1 MFGVALAASA
11 FALGVTKIED
21 WDAWTHLALGRQMV
35 QDGGFP
41 AHEPFNF
48 PSTALPYHN
57 TEWLFDV
64 MLYLAYLGGGFAGV
78 IVLKAGLAALAA
90 LILWKDSGRGRVP
103 SFDSTLHAVIRASVL
118 FPMLLIICHRFVER
132 PDLVLMVFL
141 SFTIYAL
148 NAYLSENR
156 RYLYALPAI
165 QLLWVNMHPSA
176 LLVLVPFG
184 ALLAGGQIL
193 RFIERWRGVTLSG
206 TPSPAQLKTVAL
218 VLVAVLLAS
227 AANPHGLPVLIEP
240 LHLARYP
247 WLLHHVVELQAAPF
261 MHSPAP
267 VVLTA
272 LLALTSLALVKRVPI
287 MTLLLVAPF
296 VYLGFSAQ
304 RFVFLF
310 AIVAAPIV
318 ARNLDVMAGMLTL
331 ARARRLCVGFASSAV
346 VLTVV
351 AIGLAVAHVEP
362 LADPTRLPGIGVN
375 DRFLPEQALRY
386 LDRAGI
392 TGRVFNTFHW
402 GGYLAWRDFPR
413 RTAIIDGRGYV
424 PSGLQETIHFAHT
437 NPELLEQLQQAYD
450 FDIILVAYPGLPNDV
465 GGMPD
470 RALSPAWALVYWDDV
485 ATVFLRRSERLAQ
498 VIARDEYQHAN
509 PGNGVPHLRR
519 ALADHSKLAALEAEL
534 RRNVAQTGSSI
545 GYTLFGFARLEARDY
560 DHAIDA
566 FHRAQGYSSVW
577 HAAQGLALAYWQKG
591 DLPRAIHY
599 YQALSHLSEDPTFL
613 FNIGL
618 ALIQAGND
626 REAVGYL
633 ERVRAKDP
641 HFLAVYPTLTG
652 AYQRLGLPERQREVS
667 AAHATA
673 LRSAQ
678 VIEHL
683 RRAAGLRRTGHLEA
697 AIAELDASLR
707 LHPGNPTALN
717 SLGEVYLQQGRLDD
731 AIRLQQ
737 AILEAHPMFAG
748 AHHALG
754 TAYGKQGNHDGARRH
769 LEQYVRLVPASY
781 QAWQAR
787 QTLSQLP
794 R

>member
-1 MFGVALAASA
+1 VLLAASA

-21 WDAWTHLALGRQMV
+21 WDAWTHLALGREMV
-35 QDGGFP
+35 RGGAFP

-48 PSTALPYHN
+48 PSVAMPYHN

-64 MLYLAYLGGGFAGV
+64 MLYLAYVAAGFAGV
-78 IVLKAGLAALAA
+78 IALKAGLASLTAV
-90 LILWKDSGRGRVP
+90 ILWKDSGLGRDP
-103 SFDSTLHAVIRASVL
+103 GLDETLPAVIRAAVL
-118 FPMLLIICHRFVER
+118 FPLLLIICHRFVER

-148 NAYLSENR
+148 NAYLYQGR

-176 LLVLVPFG
+176 LLALVPFG
-184 ALLAGGQIL
+184 AFLVGGQAL
-193 RFIERWRGVTLSG
+193 RLIQRWRGVTLPG
-206 TPSPAQLKTVAL
+206 TPSPAQLKTVAM
-218 VLVAVLLAS
+218 VLAAVMLAS
-227 AANPHGLPVLIEP
+227 AANPHGLSVLIEP
-240 LHLARYP
+240 LRLTNYP
-247 WLLHHVVELQAAPF
+247 WLLQHVVEMQAAPF

-267 VVLTA
+267 VIVTVL
-272 LLALTSLALVKRVPI
+272 LVLTSLALAKRVPI
-287 MTLLLVAPF
+287 MPVLLFAPF

-318 ARNLDVMAGMLTL
+318 ARNVGVMAGMLTL
-331 ARARRLCVGFASSAV
+331 ARARRVCLGFASSAV
-346 VLTVV
+346 LLTIV

-362 LADPTRLPGIGVN
+362 LADPTRVPGIGVN

-386 LDRAGI
+386 LDDAGL

-413 RTAIIDGRGYV
+413 RAAIIDGRGYV
-424 PSGLQETIHFAHT
+424 PPGLQETIHFAHA
-437 NPELLEQLQQAYD
+437 NPELLERLRQAYG
-450 FDIILVAYPGLPNDV
+450 FDIVLVAYPGLPNDV
-465 GGMPD
+465 GALPE
-470 RALSPAWALVYWDDV
+470 RALSSAWALVYWDDV
-485 ATVFLRRSERLAQ
+485 AAVFVRRSEHLAH
-498 VIARDEYQHAN
+498 IISRDEYHRVN
-509 PGNGVPHLRR
+509 PGNGVPYLRR
-519 ALADHSKLAALEAEL
+519 ALTDHGKLPEIEAEL

-545 GYTLFGFARLEARDY
+545 GYTLLGFARLEARDY
-560 DHAIDA
+560 DHAIEA

-577 HAAQGLALAYWQKG
+577 HASQGLALAYWQKG
-591 DLPRAIHY
+591 DLTRAIHY
-599 YQALSHLSEDPTFL
+599 YQALSNLSEDPTFL

-618 ALIQAGND
+618 GLVQLGND

-633 ERVRAKDP
+633 ERTRAKDP
-641 HFLAVYPTLTG
+641 QFLPVYQTLSD

-667 AAHATA
+667 AAHSTA
-673 LRSAQ
+673 LRAAQ
-678 VIEHL
+678 ASEHQ

-697 AIAELDASLR
+697 ALAELDASLR
-707 LHPGNPTALN
+707 LDPGNPTTLS

-731 AIRLQQ
+731 AIRLHR
-737 AILEAHPMFAG
+737 AILEAYPRFAS
-748 AHHALG
+748 AHYALG
-754 TAYGKQGNHDGARRH
+754 TAYRRRGNHGDARRH
-769 LEQYVRLVPASY
+769 LEEYVRLEPAGY